1 MNPSRH
7 KIVSA
12 MFAIAFAAG
21 LQLLT
26 GDQLVFRYLVPALFL
41 FLLGLTFYNWR
52 YLVSQNQYTPWLL
65 VRVPLFVLIW
75 FGLLFIIPFGLLRS
89 AFLVAGVVIMFVF
102 ETLVANH
109 GQQLGWNMFLLSLVS
124 LLLGLYGLHFYFP
137 LSGLLYLGL
146 IFMGVTTL
154 VRVSIESVPHEPA
167 VKWFASLVLGLF
179 AAQLFWVLQFL
190 PLHFSILAI
199 MSFIILYLLWAIYYH
214 YLYQSLT
221 RRQIQFNLL
230 LVVIFSI
237 VILISSPWTIQG

>member
-7 KIVSA
+7 KIISA
-12 MFAIAFAAG
+12 MFAIVFAVG

-52 YLVSQNQYTPWLL
+52 YLVCQNQYTPWLL

-124 LLLGLYGLHFYFP
+124 LLLGLYGLRATLFRLDFYWCDN
-137 LSGLLYLGL
+137 
-146 IFMGVTTL
+146 
-154 VRVSIESVPHEPA
+154 VSESFH
-167 VKWFASLVLGLF
+167 
-179 AAQLFWVLQFL
+179 
-190 PLHFSILAI
+190 
-199 MSFIILYLLWAIYYH
+199 
-214 YLYQSLT
+214 
-221 RRQIQFNLL
+221 
-230 LVVIFSI
+230 
-237 VILISSPWTIQG
+237 